1 MTQCHRHAPH
11 CRPHSSHHLDI
22 YTAPQV
28 MTRRV
33 VEPNRKYIDVQR
45 IYNRKHVLKVG
56 ACNQ

>member
-1 MTQCHRHAPH
+1 MC
-11 CRPHSSHHLDI
+11 I
-22 YTAPQV
+22 APQV

-56 ACNQ
+56 ACNH